1 MSKSPRRFPPSDS
14 TPSSSDGANERSPQR
29 DPRDFRAG
37 FTTMPMSK
45 ALVTRF
51 HLGMK
56 MLTLT
61 FQNVQ
66 LVHSNVAILLHIK
79 GCPQSGLVSME
90 VYLLQ
95 ILLEVFLRAHA
106 TTNFVHAALE
116 SFWQTAIAIET
127 GPSKLHDGMVARWIP
142 VFQGDEA
149 DMLEIQLFPKRRNM
163 REAHGSCSTA
173 EGHKRN
179 TSAASR
185 VQKHTPTSHKGC
197 VFLTAALL
205 ELFHIGCCIV
215 PRWFFLPI
223 Q

>member
-1 MSKSPRRFPPSDS
+1 
-14 TPSSSDGANERSPQR
+14 
-29 DPRDFRAG
+29 
-37 FTTMPMSK
+37 MPMSK
-45 ALVTRF
+45 AMVAMF

-66 LVHSNVAILLHIK
+66 FGHSNVPILLHIK

-95 ILLEVFLRAHA
+95 ILFEVFLRAHA

-127 GPSKLHDGMVARWIP
+127 GPSKLHDGMVARRIP
-142 VFQGDEA
+142 IFQGDEA
-149 DMLEIQLFPKRRNM
+149 AMLEIELFPKRGNM

-173 EGHKRN
+173 EGHKGN
-179 TSAASR
+179 TSAARR

-197 VFLTAALL
+197 VFLTTALL

-215 PRWFFLPI
+215 PRRFFLPI